1 MVLIPSFKEYLAKLP
16 TDVVFRHFLSPQV
29 HSRKILSSS
38 AIDEITRQMSSE
50 KSIRARFSKL
60 SAAGQHT
67 ISLVYLFGKR
77 GLETQA
83 MTGFDEE
90 LLGSFL
96 VFAGKNETGKMFLF
110 GFREFEALL
119 APLAAAVIIDKA
131 KTPAPN
137 ETSAAEAM
145 PSWLCLNDVTML
157 CICASAGIL
166 RLTRKGSFAK
176 VSENAFKIFLHALRE
191 MAVPQRILF
200 NYALEKGLMLLDK
213 DVFRPQPR
221 AILEWMEIPLVRRK
235 EDFVEYA
242 SSNVPLWSIPVIG
255 ALFPERGHGRQW
267 LSLVSPGET
276 GRDDILSSLM
286 CLHYIGILDVEK
298 SNGPPA
304 FTRTKPDNA
313 ERMRTAGRIML
324 LADFSAVLTREVLP
338 EELYWFSKAGSIDSL
353 DGVYKGTISR
363 RIINDSLSEGT
374 DGKKL
379 IERLEIWDAPPNV
392 LATVKEWI
400 REFSRMYITSD
411 ATIVSTDERATNQI
425 FSYQPLQ
432 RLIEPVRS
440 DCVFRIRTGREQE
453 VRNILVSM
461 GFDPRMPG
469 ETAVRKRAEPGP
481 AFNAME
487 DASFSEPKDMTSAVS
502 GPSPAG
508 GTIVPVVGFEPE
520 QKKEFRPVK
529 NGKYGQK
536 LKELD
541 MSDMFHVLD
550 YAVLMGHTVAF
561 EYRGSPLV
569 KKGLYKV
576 SPLHVQKS
584 PEPVCEAVVLPKKA
598 KKKFLLKCIIRI
610 GVEPA

>member
-1 MVLIPSFKEYLAKLP
+1 MVLIPLFKEYLAKLP
-16 TDVVFRHFLSPQV
+16 AEVVFRHFLSRHG

-50 KSIRARFSKL
+50 KSMRVRFSKL
-60 SAAGQHT
+60 SPAAQYA

-83 MTGFDEE
+83 ATGFDDE

-110 GFREFEALL
+110 GFQEFEALL
-119 APLAAAVIIDKA
+119 TPLAAAVIIGKA
-131 KTPAPN
+131 KTATPKEPAA
-137 ETSAAEAM
+137 T
-145 PSWLCLNDVTML
+145 PSWLCLNDVTVL
-157 CICASAGIL
+157 CICASAGML
-166 RLTRKGSFAK
+166 RLTKKGTFVK
-176 VSENAFKIFLHALRE
+176 VSEGALKRFLHAPRE
-191 MAVPQRILF
+191 MTVLLRLIF
-200 NYALEKGLMLLDK
+200 NYALEKGLMLLDN
-213 DVFRPQPR
+213 DIFRPQPR
-221 AILEWMEIPLVRRK
+221 NILEWMERPLAQREK
-235 EDFVEYA
+235 DFVEYA
-242 SSNVPLWSIPVIG
+242 ASGVPLWSMPIID
-255 ALFPERGHGRQW
+255 ALFPDRGGGRQW
-267 LSLVSPGET
+267 LSLPPPGET
-276 GRDDILSSLM
+276 AQEDIRSALQ
-286 CLHYIGILDVEK
+286 CLHYFGILDVCK
-298 SNGPPA
+298 SGGSIA
-304 FTRTKPDNA
+304 FARAKPYSADSTLTRQ
-313 ERMRTAGRIML
+313 AGRIIL

-338 EELYWFSKAGSIDSL
+338 EDLYWFSKAGSIDSF

-363 RIINDSLSEGT
+363 QIINDSLSEGT
-374 DGKKL
+374 DEKKL
-379 IERLEIWDAPPNV
+379 IERLVTWNAPSNV

-411 ATIVSTDERATNQI
+411 ATIVSTDERATSQLC
-425 FSYQPLQ
+425 SYEPLQ

-440 DCVFRIRTGREQE
+440 DCVFRIRSGHEQE
-453 VRNILVSM
+453 VRRVLLSM

-469 ETAVRKRAEPGP
+469 ETAVRKRTAGGAPVAQEPTLDAMKDAP
-481 AFNAME
+481 VSTAF
-487 DASFSEPKDMTSAVS
+487 DR
-502 GPSPAG
+502 SPAYES
-508 GTIVPVVGFEPE
+508 IVQVVGFDPE

-550 YAVLMGHTVAF
+550 YAVLMSHAATF

-584 PEPVCEAVVLPKKA
+584 PEPFCEAIVLPKKTR
-598 KKKFLLKCIIRI
+598 KKFLLKCIIRI